1 MSSQPLRQIDL
12 NSSTNFLGSL
22 PQTQLT
28 SLTPLL
34 PPPLPQYPNHSHN
47 SNALYQST
55 PNYQMGTNKTPF
67 VSNFSF
73 TSSESPIRPTN
84 YGHRTFNYTQENIVF
99 ENLPS
104 TNCGIFD
111 EIPTTE
117 NINPLKRPLLPE
129 PQDENASK
137 ANAAKGLWS
146 GKVRPEL
153 ESYVREILD
162 EYAVND
168 GLSFQ
173 QRINLFHGIITYLF
187 MYTEPVPMMT
197 KTVQS
202 VTVHSVMQLVIN
214 AKQSENG
221 AGEIEV
227 EPFFGKVFSHPKL
240 SFFVLSFFCFFFQFS
255 GKNLD
260 QVKLFC

>member
-28 SLTPLL
+28 SPTPLL
-34 PPPLPQYPNHSHN
+34 PPPLPQYTSHWHN

-55 PNYQMGTNKTPF
+55 PNYQMSSNKTPF
-67 VSNFSF
+67 VGSFSF
-73 TSSESPIRPTN
+73 TPSGSPIRPTN
-84 YGHRTFNYTQENIVF
+84 YGNRTFNYTQENIVF

-104 TNCGIFD
+104 TNSGIFD

-117 NINPLKRPLLPE
+117 NVNPLKRPLLPE
-129 PQDENASK
+129 PQDETESK
-137 ANAAKGLWS
+137 RTAAKGLWS
-146 GKVRPEL
+146 AKVRPEL

-168 GLSFQ
+168 GLSYH

-187 MYTEPVPMMT
+187 MYTETVPMMT

-202 VTVHSVMQLVIN
+202 VTVHSMLQLIIN
-214 AKQSENG
+214 AKQSENDS
-221 AGEIEV
+221 GEIEV
-227 EPFFGKVFSHPKL
+227 EPFFDKVFSH
-240 SFFVLSFFCFFFQFS
+240 Q
-255 GKNLD
+255 
-260 QVKLFC
+260 